1 LLITAFALVGLAGW
15 SFLAYGIWHRHKEAQ
30 RREAE
35 AAIQEARYQ
44 KLLVMRAAQRSSPG
58 DDDWFRA
65 AISAAGDALNRT
77 RAMAMMA
84 TAQGE
89 DLEARDYYRSRL
101 YGHVNQAI
109 VVLATLENT
118 TLSKILEE
126 VRKTV
131 GSDEIFRR
139 NVDAE
144 IENFR
149 RQQDDS

>member
-1 LLITAFALVGLAGW
+1 MNP
-15 SFLAYGIWHRHKEAQ
+15 HE
-30 RREAE
+30 
-35 AAIQEARYQ
+35 
-44 KLLVMRAAQRSSPG
+44 
-58 DDDWFRA
+58 DWFRA
-65 AISAAGDALNRT
+65 AFGEAASALYRT
-77 RAMAMMA
+77 GEIAMMA
-84 TAQGE
+84 TARGE